1 MKEYFSNLIKRI
13 LFLIPLFLFTNQ
25 KYPLSCD
32 KSQLN
37 SIGDIE
43 LELSEI
49 CKNNKVLCPMVDA
62 IQYSLIIIKKYSK
75 TYEIY
80 PDSSE
85 LKYQNARSVLL
96 TCDNITT
103 NIEKLE
109 DNKDEKYSISFNNC
123 ESKITG
129 QLSIK
134 SEEYSFSSYLFFDKI
149 IFVKRKL
156 ALNGELNLLLE
167 YSQNINE
174 TYYYD
179 RDKII
184 PLYIDSNLT
193 RQMDTI
199 MEYIF
204 SNFTSNFKYNVEL
217 NEALLNSQIKYL
229 NDIINKFTKQYSLF
243 DPEIDDNHHNIT
255 YIGYN
260 IFTWDSLINI
270 NNNIYLSNLSVTF
283 EYALDYNIT
292 YNEGFF
298 VLDYMNF
305 SKIQKDDIYLG
316 NIINKEPNFDKIIS
330 AEETNDIWDIIKYD
344 FYIKFIKNKGK

>member
-1 MKEYFSNLIKRI
+1 MQSNEVVNI
-13 LFLIPLFLFTNQ
+13 
-25 KYPLSCD
+25 
-32 KSQLN
+32 
-37 SIGDIE
+37 DIE
-43 LELSEI
+43 LNKI
-49 CKNNKVLCPMVDA
+49 CKEHEILCPMVDA
-62 IQYSLIIIKKYSK
+62 IKYSLKIIKSYSK

-80 PDSSE
+80 PDISE
-85 LKYQNARSVLL
+85 LKYQNAKSFFLL
-96 TCDNITT
+96 CENITL
-103 NIEKLE
+103 NIEKFE
-109 DNKDEKYSISFNNC
+109 ENKDEKYSITFNNC
-123 ESKITG
+123 ESKFMG
-129 QLSIK
+129 QLFIID
-134 SEEYSFSSYLFFDKI
+134 EGITFLSSLFFYKI

-156 ALNGELNLLLE
+156 AINGELNLLLE
-167 YSQNINE
+167 YDQDINK

-184 PLYIDSNLT
+184 PFYIDSNLT

-298 VLDYMNF
+298 VLFFYQF
-305 SKIQKDDIYLG
+305 FYEIFFIF
-316 NIINKEPNFDKIIS
+316 INLR
-330 AEETNDIWDIIKYD
+330 
-344 FYIKFIKNKGK
+344 